1 MAYTRKNS
9 GSTVLLPTGEAPF
22 NNLGVNLPKLTPV
35 CIDPATGLI
44 STVDVSDEEKART
57 VYGVLSQLSMYGY
70 VACVTSVGRIED
82 VLITGNFGDSIY
94 VSKIGT
100 LTNIPPAVG
109 VGGFASGDF
118 SIEVGFLA
126 KNLTNPLQKD
136 LVVRI
141 SKAEQ
146 I

>member
-1 MAYTRKNS
+1 MAYTRKSS
-9 GSTVLLPTGEAPF
+9 GSTTLLPTGEAPF

-35 CIDPATGLI
+35 CINPSTGLI
-44 STVDVSDEEKART
+44 STVDVSDEEKSRT
-57 VYGVLSQLSMYGY
+57 VYGVLSQTSMCGCK
-70 VACVTSVGRIED
+70 AEVTSVGRIED
-82 VLITGNFGDSIY
+82 VLITGNFGDPIY
-94 VSKIGT
+94 VSKAGT

-109 VGGFASGDF
+109 VGSFVSGDF
-118 SIEVGFLA
+118 CIEVGFLA
-126 KNLTNPLQKD
+126 KNLSNPLQKD